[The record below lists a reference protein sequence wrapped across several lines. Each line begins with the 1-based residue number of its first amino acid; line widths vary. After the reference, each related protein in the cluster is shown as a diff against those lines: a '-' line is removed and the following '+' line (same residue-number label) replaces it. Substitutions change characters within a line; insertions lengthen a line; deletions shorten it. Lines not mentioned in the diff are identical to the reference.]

1 MKITCAKILP
11 VKDDEKL
18 KAFVT
23 IVIDDCLVIKDL
35 KVIKGANDYFIA
47 MPAKQTK
54 DGRYVD
60 IAHPLNKET
69 REELE
74 RTILDEYARV
84 TKRPLSTQTNAKLAL
99 RMEG

>member
-1 MKITCAKILP
+1 MKITCAKVLP

-35 KVIKGANDYFIA
+35 KVIRGAESYFIA

-69 REELE
+69 RDELE
-74 RTILDEYARV
+74 KTILDEYNRI
-84 TKRPLSTQTNAKLAL
+84 TRRTPSSK
-99 RMEG
+99 EGAQGTL

>member
-35 KVIKGANDYFIA
+35 KVIKGAENYFIA

-69 REELE
+69 RQALE
-74 RTILDEYARV
+74 KAILDEYERV
-84 TKRPLSTQTNAKLAL
+84 TNRPLSA
-99 RMEG
+99 REGVRSSL

>member
-1 MKITCAKILP
+1 MKITCAKVLP

-23 IVIDDCLVIKDL
+23 IVIDDCMVIKDL
-35 KVIKGANDYFIA
+35 KIIKGVDNYFIA
-47 MPAKQTK
+47 MPAKQTR

-69 REELE
+69 RLALE
-74 RTILDEYARV
+74 KTILDEYRRI
-84 TKRPLSTQTNAKLAL
+84 TNQPLNAHEDVRNAV
-99 RMEG
+99 

>member
-35 KVIKGANDYFIA
+35 KVIKGANDFFIA

-69 REELE
+69 RQELE
-74 RTILDEYARV
+74 KTILDEYERV
-84 TKRPLSTQTNAKLAL
+84 TKQPPSVHKRTQNSL
-99 RMEG
+99 